1 MSFSLAQITRTRRR
15 PTAAPVI
22 VEVEEAD
29 LFALAIAVG
38 VLTQRT
44 TTVRA
49 A

>member
-1 MSFSLAQITRTRRR
+1 VQILAQIR
-15 PTAAPVI
+15 PSRVTPAQPVI
-22 VEVEEAD
+22 IVAEVD
-29 LFALAIAVG
+29 DNFALAIAVG